1 MLDEKAL
8 FCRAEQFQRIFF
20 YRICGTGMGQAAC
33 LLKEKGL
40 YVEGHDLNFLP
51 PMGPYLK
58 SMNIKCHTH
67 QELTEELLRSFD
79 LIVVGNVIPRESEE
93 AKMIEQLGVPFCSFP
108 AVLGAIILRDVNVMG
123 IAGTHGKTTTTYFM
137 VQLFESLGKRPGY
150 FIGGVLEGRPSS
162 RLGDG
167 SYFFI
172 ESDEYDSAYFHK
184 VSKFRSYHLNS
195 MILTSLEFDHAD
207 IFSSLDDIYD
217 QFYPVVEN
225 LHEALICCDEY
236 EAVHS
241 LMRGK
246 DVIWYGRKYP
256 LIVKESI
263 NETHFHLEW
272 NNKNLF
278 FQTNIL
284 GQHNI
289 KNLSSAILYALYEG
303 FSYKEIKDAVGSLQQ
318 VKRRQELRGYYRGCP
333 VIDDFAHHPRAV
345 QLTID
350 AMRVRYPHKKINV
363 IFAPASATARSK
375 VFQKEF
381 SESFKGVEKILM
393 LKSSRPTTVKYFGN
407 IDWEQLQ
414 HDLSLK
420 GFREVSIAYKLK
432 TILQF
437 IEKNSEGP
445 SIFLVL
451 SNGTCLGL
459 WESALMEELENE

>member
-1 MLDEKAL
+1 MLDEKSL
-8 FCRAEQFQRIFF
+8 FCRVEQFQRIFF

-40 YVEGHDLNFLP
+40 YVEGHDLNYVP

-58 SMNIKCHTH
+58 SMKIKCHTH
-67 QELTEELLRSFD
+67 QEVTEELLRSFD
-79 LIVVGNVIPRESEE
+79 LIVVGNVVPRESEE

-108 AVLGAIILRDVNVMG
+108 AVLGAIILRDANVMG

-137 VQLFESLGKRPGY
+137 VQLFESLGKAPGY

-207 IFSSLDDIYD
+207 IFSSLDDICN
-217 QFYPVVEN
+217 QFHPVVEN

-236 EAVHS
+236 EAVCD

-246 DVIWYGRKYP
+246 EVIWYGKKYP
-256 LIVKESI
+256 ILSKEGT
-263 NETHFHLEW
+263 NETHFYLEW
-272 NNKNLF
+272 KNENLF
-278 FQTNIL
+278 FKTNVV

-303 FSYKEIKDAVGSLQQ
+303 FSYEKIRDAVEGLQQ
-318 VKRRQELRGYYRGCP
+318 VKRRQELRGHYRGCP
-333 VIDDFAHHPRAV
+333 FIDDFAHHPRPFS
-345 QLTID
+345 LRLMPLD
-350 AMRVRYPHKKINV
+350 
-363 IFAPASATARSK
+363 SAIPIKR
-375 VFQKEF
+375 
-381 SESFKGVEKILM
+381 LM
-393 LKSSRPTTVKYFGN
+393 
-407 IDWEQLQ
+407 
-414 HDLSLK
+414 
-420 GFREVSIAYKLK
+420 
-432 TILQF
+432 
-437 IEKNSEGP
+437 
-445 SIFLVL
+445 
-451 SNGTCLGL
+451 
-459 WESALMEELENE
+459 